1 MKICLDAGHSKGQ
14 NRSPADGRYFE
25 GEQMFRL
32 QKFLKEEL
40 ESYGVQVLC
49 TRTQLEDNPSLLER
63 AQAARGCD
71 LLLSLHS
78 NAVGNGCCET
88 VDYVRVYYPV
98 SRVCLSLAQGLSE
111 VIANVMGTWQ
121 SPQTACRYNAAGDA
135 DYYGIIRHGSA
146 LGVPSLL
153 LEHSFHTH
161 SERTRWL
168 LEDRNL
174 YRLAQ
179 AEAALIAEHYGLE
192 VPELR
197 YEFLKDIQEPS
208 YRPTVE
214 KLLEKQFLLGKQGQ
228 GEETLIDLG
237 EDAIR
242 LLVILDRAGIFG
254 A

>member
-1 MKICLDAGHSKGQ
+1 MKICIDAGHGKGS
-14 NRSPADGRYFE
+14 NPSPADGRYFE
-25 GEQMFRL
+25 GDRMFRL
-32 QKFLKEEL
+32 QGFLQREL
-40 ESYGVQVLC
+40 ESYGVEVVC
-49 TRTQLEDNPSLLER
+49 TRKQVEDHPSLPER
-63 AQAARGCD
+63 AKIARDCH

-78 NAVGNGCCET
+78 NAVGNQRCDT

-98 SRVCLSLAQGLSE
+98 SRVCLPLAQSLAEL
-111 VIANVMGTWQ
+111 IANVMGTWQ
-121 SPQTACRYNAAGDA
+121 SPQAAARYNSAGDA
-135 DYYGIIRHGSA
+135 DYYGIIRHA
-146 LGVPSLL
+146 AQLGVPALL

-161 SERTRWL
+161 LERTRWL

-179 AEAALIAEHYGLE
+179 AEAALIAEYYGLE

-214 KLLEKQFLLGKQGQ
+214 KLLKKEFLLGKQGQ
-228 GEETLIDLG
+228 GEDTLIDLG